1 MFQDFMRERMVRRK
15 FLTVLCALFIFSLL
29 FFSHQTVSAGADA
42 QALVE
47 TSWLS
52 DNLKNPGLAIVYV
65 GGPASK
71 KENFELKHI
80 PGAVYLDFGTLMGTL
95 GDGNTP
101 PDKAKFEAL
110 AGSLGIGNDKHVI
123 VHSGDTLFSSAAFWL
138 FDYFG
143 HKKVSLLNGTI
154 TKWMNEG
161 RATEG
166 GPAKITPATYKAA
179 PNASLLATADDVLKN
194 LKNPKAVILDVRSA
208 GEFKG
213 TEDPTKQNKKL
224 GRIPGAVNLDFFS
237 TNLNND
243 GTFKSANELKAS
255 YEAKGVTKDKE
266 IIVYCQ
272 GGVRAAVS
280 AVALEHILG
289 YPKVRNYVGSWGEWG
304 NRLDTAKYPIEK

>member
-1 MFQDFMRERMVRRK
+1 MRRDAMKFKKKVLACLFSVLFLFCMFNVQ
-15 FLTVLCALFIFSLL
+15 
-29 FFSHQTVSAGADA
+29 
-42 QALVE
+42 QAAFANGVQPLVE
-47 TSWLS
+47 TGWLA

-80 PGAVYLDFGTLMGTL
+80 PGAVYLDFGTLMGIL
-95 GDGNTP
+95 GDGSTP

>member
-1 MFQDFMRERMVRRK
+1 MLQDFMREKMVRRK
-15 FLTVLCALFIFSLL
+15 FLTVLCALFLFSLL
-29 FFSHQTVSAGADA
+29 ILSNQTVIAGTEA
-42 QALVE
+42 QALLE
-47 TSWLS
+47 TSWLA
-52 DNLKNPGLAIVYV
+52 DNLKNPGIAIVYV

-95 GDGNTP
+95 GDGSTP

-179 PNASLLATADDVLKN
+179 PNASLLATADDV
-194 LKNPKAVILDVRSA
+194 
-208 GEFKG
+208 
-213 TEDPTKQNKKL
+213 
-224 GRIPGAVNLDFFS
+224 
-237 TNLNND
+237 
-243 GTFKSANELKAS
+243 
-255 YEAKGVTKDKE
+255 
-266 IIVYCQ
+266 
-272 GGVRAAVS
+272 
-280 AVALEHILG
+280 
-289 YPKVRNYVGSWGEWG
+289 
-304 NRLDTAKYPIEK
+304 

>member
-1 MFQDFMRERMVRRK
+1 MLQVFERERMVRRK
-15 FLTVLCALFIFSLL
+15 FLTVLCALFLFSLL
-29 FFSHQTVSAGADA
+29 ILSNQTVIAGTEA

-47 TSWLS
+47 TSWLA

-71 KENFELKHI
+71 KENFELKHV
-80 PGAVYLDFGTLMGTL
+80 PGAVYLDFGTLMGIL
-95 GDGNTP
+95 GDGSTP

-161 RATEG
+161 RATDG
-166 GPAKITPATYKAA
+166 GPAKITPATYKAT
-179 PNASLLATADDVLKN
+179 PNASLLATADDV

-280 AVALEHILG
+280 AVALEHVLG

-304 NRLDTAKYPIEK
+304 NRLDTTKYPIEK

>member
-1 MFQDFMRERMVRRK
+1 MRRDAMKFKKKVLACLFSVLFLFCMFNVQ
-15 FLTVLCALFIFSLL
+15 
-29 FFSHQTVSAGADA
+29 
-42 QALVE
+42 QAAFANGVQPLVE
-47 TSWLS
+47 TGWLA

-95 GDGNTP
+95 GDGSTP

-143 HKKVSLLNGTI
+143 HKKVSLMNGTI

-166 GPAKITPATYKAA
+166 GPAKITPATYKAT

-289 YPKVRNYVGSWGEWG
+289 YTKVRNYVGSWGEWG